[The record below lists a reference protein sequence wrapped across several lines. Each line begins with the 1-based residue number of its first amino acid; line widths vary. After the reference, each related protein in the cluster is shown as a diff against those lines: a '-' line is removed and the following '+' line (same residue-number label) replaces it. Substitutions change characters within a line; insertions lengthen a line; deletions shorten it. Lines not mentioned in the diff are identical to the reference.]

1 MEIHVVSA
9 GESIYSIANQY
20 GVSARDVIRYNGLP
34 NPGQLV
40 TGQTIVILFP
50 RMTHIVEAGETA
62 SSIARENGLTVN
74 QLYRNNP
81 GLNVQNALVPG
92 QSLVISYEGEKEGEL
107 SVNGYAYPFI
117 SRDLLRRTLPYL
129 TYLTPFT
136 YGITNSGGLV
146 ELDDLDLI
154 AMAKE
159 YGVAPLMHLSTLTEE
174 GNFSTERAA
183 RVLNDMDLQNILIG
197 NVLQNLQDKGYYG
210 LDVDFEFIGA
220 ENRDQYVAFIR
231 NLAARLNP
239 LGYEVITAL
248 APKTSSTQPGLLY
261 EGHDYAG
268 LGEASNAVL
277 LMTYEW
283 GYTYGPPMAV
293 APIANIRAVLDYA
306 VTQIPRDKIYLGIP
320 NYGYDWPLPFVQGT
334 TRARS
339 ISNMRA
345 VQIALENGASI
356 EYSDESQAPHFT
368 YYNQT
373 DGRQH
378 EVWFE
383 DARSIRVKLAL
394 VPEYGLLGV
403 GYWNLMRPF
412 PQNWLVLNSLYEIRQ
427 IF

>member
-50 RMTHIVEAGETA
+50 RMTHIVEAGETV

-92 QSLVISYEGEKEGEL
+92 QTLVISYEGEKEGEL

-146 ELDDLDLI
+146 ELDDQELI
-154 AMAKE
+154 AMAQE

-183 RVLNDMDLQNILIG
+183 RVLNNMELQNILIE
-197 NVLQNLQDKGYYG
+197 NVLQNLQDKGYHG

-220 ENRDQYVAFIR
+220 ANRDQYVAFIR

-268 LGEASNAVL
+268 LGAASNAVL

-293 APIANIRAVLDYA
+293 APIANIHAVLDYA

-356 EYSDESQAPHFT
+356 EYSEESQAPHFT

-394 VPEYGLLGV
+394 VPEYGFLGV

-412 PQNWLVLNSLYEIRQ
+412 PQNWLVLDSLYEIRQ